1 MNPYARVYR
10 FTAPPDRFVRSACE
24 DVRCE
29 AWQFGWETI
38 TDEATEL
45 GRAQAAYIRRES
57 GRTFTEHRT
66 ADGLTVFLFSSRQRC
81 FAEHQT
87 RPQRFGV
94 YDGGPLVRRH
104 VSSIDWLEDCGEHLG
119 KIAAQQERG

>member
-10 FTAPPDRFVRSACE
+10 FTAPPDTYVRSACE

-29 AWQFGWETI
+29 AWQFGWETVV
-38 TDEATEL
+38 DEAAPL
-45 GRAQAAYIRRES
+45 GTAQAIYIRQHS

-81 FAEHQT
+81 FAEHRT
-87 RPQRFGV
+87 RPQRFAVVTGTQ
-94 YDGGPLVRRH
+94 VRRH
-104 VSSIDWLEDCGEHLG
+104 AGARDWLEDCAEHPGRITELL
-119 KIAAQQERG
+119 ERG